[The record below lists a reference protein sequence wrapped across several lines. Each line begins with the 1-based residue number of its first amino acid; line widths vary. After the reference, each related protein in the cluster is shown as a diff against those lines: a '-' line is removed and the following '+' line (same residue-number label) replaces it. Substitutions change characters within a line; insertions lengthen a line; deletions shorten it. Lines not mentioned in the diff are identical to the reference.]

1 MIIPRIERAPFP
13 LFMPPSSINFCAVLN
28 ELVVQFLVSS
38 FYAPSAELIAQLTKA
53 GARQVV
59 EDDSFSALLHCRM
72 PRFPPPPSARFNG
85 RIQRNASP

>member
-1 MIIPRIERAPFP
+1 
-13 LFMPPSSINFCAVLN
+13 MPPSSINFCAVLN

-53 GARQVV
+53 GARQDV
-59 EDDSFSALLHCRM
+59 EEDSFSALLHCRM
-72 PRFPPPPSARFNG
+72 PRLRFFVVPPPPPSARFNG

>member
-1 MIIPRIERAPFP
+1 M
-13 LFMPPSSINFCAVLN
+13 LN

-53 GARQVV
+53 GARQDV
-59 EDDSFSALLHCRM
+59 EAEDSFSALLHCRM
-72 PRFPPPPSARFNG
+72 PRLRFFVVLPPPTPRFNG